1 LKITQKR
8 DSGVIFGN
16 LYLLKIKLLQTTNG
30 AVYRP
35 IKLRASKQRDKKKYT
50 STATSSI
57 P

>member
-35 IKLRASKQRDKKKYT
+35 IKLRASKQKDKKIYQY
-50 STATSSI
+50 SY
-57 P
+57 